1 MPTQAWRRYCQN
13 FLPLPVTYFSVA
25 GFFQERSQVDF
36 IERHLGFSPDD
47 GDGQFEVMFLMAL
60 LTIIAGIAMGFFHK
74 RDVRS

>member
-1 MPTQAWRRYCQN
+1 
-13 FLPLPVTYFSVA
+13 
-25 GFFQERSQVDF
+25 VDF

-47 GDGQFEVMFLMAL
+47 GDGQFEVMFLMAP